1 MVPINQSS
9 SEMRL
14 CISDGWSLSPNLI
27 FKKNK
32 IKISLTGSSS
42 QQSPL
47 MDWFRGYP
55 NFDVLSKLWVCKHC
69 LKICWTLF
77 HSTGPLEW
85 KFGFKLDQG
94 DWSWSWKKNAFRLNF
109 FFFNKIFS
117 LSFFDMWHDVND
129 TK

>member
-14 CISDGWSLSPNLI
+14 WISDGWSLSPNLI

-69 LKICWTLF
+69 LKICWTCSIPQVHLNGNLG
-77 HSTGPLEW
+77 S
-85 KFGFKLDQG
+85 
-94 DWSWSWKKNAFRLNF
+94 SWIKEIEVDHGKKCFSVEFF

-117 LSFFDMWHDVND
+117 LSFFDMWHDVTD